1 MGSSVVVLESDP
13 TVAQFLTSKLA
24 SKFLAIHMAHSGDEL
39 RARIASNHPEAILLD
54 MEHSPLADV
63 RNLHHEFPSLPIVCM
78 HRIADESLWI
88 AALEAGAS
96 DVCRSDDV
104 QNVLAAVLQTAAN
117 ATSTPQPSYA
127 D

>member
-1 MGSSVVVLESDP
+1 MTSNVVVLESDRR
-13 TVAQFLTSKLA
+13 VAQLLAGKLA
-24 SKFLAIHMAHSGDEL
+24 SKFLAVHMAHSGDEL
-39 RARIASNHPEAILLD
+39 RARIASNYPEAVLLD

-104 QNVLAAVLQTAAN
+104 QSALASVLQTATHIKP
-117 ATSTPQPSYA
+117 ATLSF
-127 D
+127 

>member
-13 TVAQFLTSKLA
+13 RVAQFLAGKLA
-24 SKFLAIHMAHSGDEL
+24 SQFRDVYMANSGDEL
-39 RARIASNHPEAILLD
+39 RERVTTSLPEAVLLD
-54 MEHSPLADV
+54 MEHSRISDV
-63 RNLHHEFPSLPIVCM
+63 RNLHHDFPSLPIVCM

-104 QNVLAAVLQTAAN
+104 QNVLASVLHTAAS
-117 ATSTPQPSYA
+117 AAKPVTLSS
-127 D
+127 